1 MQVKLLPIRTHRYL
15 CYWNH
20 SKGMSLLEM
29 MVAMAM
35 LITFMSTVVIAFSFI
50 GRFLQS
56 SEVSLAD
63 SQGQAIDEHF
73 LQVSMDSL
81 VVNLTQPGF
90 LLDDLQ
96 QMINSGCSYD
106 PVRQWGLPGSV
117 LILPPGYKVCLST
130 TPASESI
137 AKPGIYLLQALPDEI
152 SASMLPT
159 RRLFCRPRTMC

>member
-1 MQVKLLPIRTHRYL
+1 
-15 CYWNH
+15 
-20 SKGMSLLEM
+20 MSLLEM
-29 MVAMAM
+29 MLAMAM
-35 LITFMSTVVIAFSFI
+35 LITFMGIVVIAFSFI

-56 SEVSLAD
+56 SEISLSDD

-81 VVNLTQPGF
+81 VVNLAQPGF
-90 LLDDLQ
+90 SLDDLQ
-96 QMINSGCSYD
+96 EMINSGCTYD
-106 PVRQWGLPGSV
+106 PVRQWKLPGSV
-117 LILPPGYKVCLST
+117 VILPPGYKLCLST

-137 AKPGIYLLQALPDEI
+137 AKPGIYLLKALPDEI